1 MHIVSTRR
9 PAPGSRALAVVDVDV
24 GGARIF
30 NIEVVRGADGGL
42 RAWAP
47 RRRGEHVAAF
57 TPELAGEI
65 VRAAIAVVGGGAA
78 HAG

>member
-1 MHIVSTRR
+1 MNLIATRR
-9 PAPGSRALAVVDVDV
+9 PAPGSRALVIVDVDV

-30 NIEVVRGADGGL
+30 NIEVCRGPDGGL

-57 TPELAGEI
+57 TPELAREI
-65 VRAAIAVVGGGAA
+65 GSTALAVVGGGAA